1 MSERAVG
8 KASALRLRVRGQ
20 VQGVGFR
27 PYVFRLA
34 GELGL
39 AGWVRNDGEG
49 VDIAIDGAGPA
60 IARFIERLPA
70 EAPPLARIAAVEVL
84 AQADEGGYRDFRIV
98 ASGGGALRT
107 EVAPDAGICADCLE
121 ELFASGNRRYR
132 YAFINCTQCGPRY
145 SILRGLPYDRPQ
157 TSMAAFAQCPEC
169 LGEYTAP
176 ANRRFHAEPNACA
189 HCGPQ
194 LALHDSDGRLLAGV
208 DVVADALARLLRGEI
223 VAIKGAGGFHL
234 ACDARNAAAVA
245 RLRLRKQREE
255 KPFAVMFAGTASL
268 AGFAAADAAAHRLLE
283 SPERPVVLLRKSAD
297 CDAALPGVAPGLA
310 WLGAMLPSTPLHY
323 LLFHEAA
330 GRPAGSDWLATAQPL
345 VLLMTSANPG
355 GEPLVT
361 GNDEALTRLRGIADV
376 FVLHDRDIVARCD
389 DSVLRLIA
397 ESPSPVPSAIP
408 LPAPVPT
415 PVPAEMSVLA
425 SAQVPSPAPGAA
437 PSSAT
442 AGDPP
447 FQFIRR
453 ARGYTPQAIALA
465 GGGTAVLA
473 CGAYLKNSLCLL
485 RGEQAF
491 MSPHIGDLDNAAS
504 CVALDAAAMHLLD
517 LLRIEPAVVA
527 HDLHPDF
534 YSSRFAAG
542 FAAQRGLPCCA
553 VQHHHAHIAAVMAE
567 HRLSGEVLGLALDG
581 VGLGSEGDEAG
592 GQWGGEL
599 LRVSARNFARLGHLR
614 PLPLPG
620 GDRAAREPW
629 RMAAAALHALGRGD
643 EIAGRFDRPAAALL
657 GQLLDD
663 GRHAPLSSSC
673 GRLFDAAAGLA
684 GVSSVASFEG
694 QAAMLYE
701 GLAEA
706 HGAVPVLADGYR
718 IGSDGVLDLLP
729 LLAQLADEPRPGF
742 AAALFHVTLAAALAD
757 WIEFAAAQS
766 GLRRVALGGG
776 CCLNRFLLS
785 RLRAQLEQRGFAVF
799 EAQQVPPND
808 GGLSLGQAWVARHR
822 LLAGEI

>member
-1 MSERAVG
+1 M
-8 KASALRLRVRGQ
+8 RVRGQ

-39 AGWVRNDGEG
+39 TGWVRNDGEG
-49 VDIAIDGAGPA
+49 VAIAIDGAGPA

-98 ASGGGALRT
+98 ASGGGAQRS
-107 EVAPDAGICADCLE
+107 EVTPDAGICADCLE
-121 ELFASGNRRYR
+121 ELFAPGNRRYR

-157 TSMAAFAQCPEC
+157 TSMAAFAQCPDC
-169 LGEYTAP
+169 LHEYTAP

-194 LALHDSDGRLLAGV
+194 LAFHESDGRLLAGV
-208 DVVADALARLLRGEI
+208 DLVAEVLAHLVRGEI

-268 AGFAAADAAAHRLLE
+268 AGFAAADAAARRLLE
-283 SPERPVVLLRKSAD
+283 SPERPVVLLRKSAA

-330 GRPAGSDWLATAQPL
+330 GRPAGSAWLATAQPL

-361 GNDEALTRLRGIADV
+361 GNDEALTRLRGIADA
-376 FVLHDRDIVARCD
+376 FVLHERDIVARCD
-389 DSVLRLIA
+389 DSVLRLISA
-397 ESPSPVPSAIP
+397 ESSPAASAIP
-408 LPAPVPT
+408 VPAP
-415 PVPAEMSVLA
+415 A
-425 SAQVPSPAPGAA
+425 SFPAPGAA

-465 GGGTAVLA
+465 CGGPAVLA

-491 MSPHIGDLDNAAS
+491 MSAHIGDLDNAAT
-504 CVALDAAAMHLLD
+504 CVALEAGAAHLLD
-517 LLRIEPAVVA
+517 LLRVEPAVVA

-534 YSSRFAAG
+534 HSSRFAAG

-567 HRLSGEVLGLALDG
+567 HRLSGELLGLALDG
-581 VGLGSEGDEAG
+581 VGLGSDD

-599 LRVSARNFARLGHLR
+599 LRVSARTFARLGHLR

-663 GRHAPLSSSC
+663 GRHAPPSSSC

-694 QAAMLYE
+694 QAAMRYE

-729 LLAQLADEPRPGF
+729 LLARLADEPRTGF

-757 WIEFAAAQS
+757 WIEFAAARS

>member
-1 MSERAVG
+1 MSESSVG
-8 KASALRLRVRGQ
+8 RVGARRLRVRGQ

-39 AGWVRNDGEG
+39 TGWVRNDGEG
-49 VDIAIDGAGPA
+49 VAIAIDGAGPA

-98 ASGGGALRT
+98 ASGGGAQRS
-107 EVAPDAGICADCLE
+107 EVTPDAGICADCLE
-121 ELFASGNRRYR
+121 ELFAPGNRRYR

-157 TSMAAFAQCPEC
+157 TSMAAFAQCPDC
-169 LGEYTAP
+169 LHEYTAP

-194 LALHDSDGRLLAGV
+194 LAFHESDGRLLAGV
-208 DVVADALARLLRGEI
+208 DLVAEVLAHLVRGEI

-268 AGFAAADAAAHRLLE
+268 AGFAAADAAARRLLE
-283 SPERPVVLLRKSAD
+283 SPERPVVLLRKSAA

-330 GRPAGSDWLATAQPL
+330 GRPAGSAWLATAQPL

-361 GNDEALTRLRGIADV
+361 GNDEALTRLRGIADA
-376 FVLHDRDIVARCD
+376 FVLHERDIVARCD
-389 DSVLRLIA
+389 DSVLRLISA
-397 ESPSPVPSAIP
+397 ESSPAASAIP
-408 LPAPVPT
+408 VPAP
-415 PVPAEMSVLA
+415 A
-425 SAQVPSPAPGAA
+425 SFPAPGAA

-465 GGGTAVLA
+465 CGGPAVLA

-491 MSPHIGDLDNAAS
+491 MSAHIGDLDNAAT
-504 CVALDAAAMHLLD
+504 CVALEAGAAHLLD
-517 LLRIEPAVVA
+517 LLRVEPAVVA

-534 YSSRFAAG
+534 HSSRFAAG

-567 HRLSGEVLGLALDG
+567 HRLSGELLGLALDG
-581 VGLGSEGDEAG
+581 VGLGSDD

-599 LRVSARNFARLGHLR
+599 LRVSARTFARLGHLR

-663 GRHAPLSSSC
+663 GRHAPPSSSC

-694 QAAMLYE
+694 QAAMRYE

-729 LLAQLADEPRPGF
+729 LLARLADEPRTGF

-757 WIEFAAAQS
+757 WIEFAAARS